1 MTVTELRKV
10 WFEDF
15 SAAVLEGFLGE
26 SKNKYPMIP
35 AIEVA
40 IPHLICLR
48 ETPRTV
54 NDTAPCK

>member
-15 SAAVLEGFLGE
+15 SVAVLEGFLGE
-26 SKNKYPMIP
+26 SKNKYPTIP

-40 IPHLICLR
+40 IPHLIASVKHHV
-48 ETPRTV
+48 P
-54 NDTAPCK
+54 